1 MASSPL
7 GMLLRH
13 LSGWTEGATLDD
25 SSDGQLL
32 ERFVT
37 YHEEAAFAGLL
48 RRHGPMVL
56 SVCRRAL
63 ANEQDREDVF
73 QATFLLLAREAGSI
87 RKRESVGSWLHGV
100 AHRLAVK
107 CRAEESRRRFHERR
121 SQAERGNEG
130 VKRSEKDPAAQA
142 AWREM
147 QAALDEAI
155 AELPE
160 K

>member
-1 MASSPL
+1 MAGSPL
-7 GMLLRH
+7 GVLLRH
-13 LSGWTEGATLDD
+13 LTGGSRGSALAE

-73 QATFLLLAREAGSI
+73 QATFLLLARKAGSI
-87 RKRESVGSWLHGV
+87 RSRDSVGSWLHGV
-100 AHRLAVK
+100 AHRL
-107 CRAEESRRRFHERR
+107 
-121 SQAERGNEG
+121 
-130 VKRSEKDPAAQA
+130 
-142 AWREM
+142 
-147 QAALDEAI
+147 
-155 AELPE
+155 
-160 K
+160 